1 MSVATGSY
9 NCNFNH
15 LGFYRPRSLMEMMI
29 PSSLEIYQFQL
40 EVNLLYSYLIITI
53 CHLHIV
59 RNKLECMLSKFYWE
73 NIVCRRPSSHFSI
86 K

>member
-15 LGFYRPRSLMEMMI
+15 LGFHRPRSFMEMMI
-29 PSSLEIYQFQL
+29 PLSLEIYQFQL
-40 EVNLLYSYLIITI
+40 EIHIDIYSYIIITM
-53 CHLHIV
+53 CHIHIV
-59 RNKLECMLSKFYWE
+59 RNKLECMLSKLF
-73 NIVCRRPSSHFSI
+73 VHRRPSSHLSI